1 MARLST
7 ARSTTATRSSSAA
20 TSTQPRITRRISAA
34 LIDTEIKRIITEAYA
49 RAKKLL
55 EENIDKLH
63 FVAGYLFK
71 NEIMDGEQF
80 AAAMDGAP
88 TVEELEAMVAEK
100 KRKSDEENAARA
112 QRNAEEARRREEEEQ
127 KRLEAERRRFDPT
140 SGDDS
145 DSNKTE

>member
-1 MARLST
+1 MVTKYGMSETLGPIVYGSEHDSDEVFLGRDFN
-7 ARSTTATRSSSAA
+7 TTKNYSEDT
-20 TSTQPRITRRISAA
+20 AA

-80 AAAMDGAP
+80 AAAMDGRPDCRRAGGYGGRK
-88 TVEELEAMVAEK
+88 EAQE
-100 KRKSDEENAARA
+100 
-112 QRNAEEARRREEEEQ
+112 
-127 KRLEAERRRFDPT
+127 
-140 SGDDS
+140 
-145 DSNKTE
+145 